1 MSKKLRSLGRGVAVL
16 GLVGLVALLAGCG
29 GASNTARSAAEE
41 ELPGDEVVVVD
52 DAADTDATDSGDTTD
67 TDTDADAQT
76 DTDTEPA
83 DSDAADN
90 AENPI
95 APAEPEN
102 LFERVTAGN
111 LGTQVCVFN
120 DTGEVE
126 GISVEFTKSDTSSN
140 GPLSRWGMS
149 MRCGEGTFFVGDD
162 VAGKIYFSKKG
173 AANYEFDARN
183 PWAGL
188 PNGGFRQATGKSNG
202 CVGSEFQVG
211 ASGTYDDGLYSITM
225 SRDPDYQWKQFLITI
240 RPSSKPSSDG
250 QARACPTLPS
260 PAVVS

>member
-1 MSKKLRSLGRGVAVL
+1 MAIKAAAAA
-16 GLVGLVALLAGCG
+16 LVCAIALAGCG
-29 GASNTARSAAEE
+29 SDTARSAAEE

-52 DAADTDATDSGDTTD
+52 DAADTDATDSGDTDADTASD
-67 TDTDADAQT
+67 TDTS
-76 DTDTEPA
+76 DT
-83 DSDAADN
+83 

-126 GISVEFTKSDTSSN
+126 GKTVEFTKSDTSSN

-162 VAGKIYFSKKG
+162 VAGKISFSKKG
-173 AANYEFDARN
+173 AVNYEFDARN

-240 RPSSKPSSDG
+240 RPTSKPSSDG